1 MAHHN
6 TSYHKRHET
15 AAIDNGDDDDGDDD
29 DGHDHHDH
37 GDKTMMMMLK
47 TRTNDDDDEDDDD
60 DDDDADGDGERG
72 GDGDDDEEI
81 LPKSRQVPKTVR
93 NGPREHVDASSR
105 KPYFHASSGP
115 SGDAREQR
123 GFSKVRVFVQPLRSE
138 QSVASADETK
148 NSATNPFGARVHLW
162 RYFFQKTTSEA
173 TDQKRKM
180 GQTDARFA

>member
-37 GDKTMMMMLK
+37 GDKTMIVMLK

-60 DDDDADGDGERG
+60 DDDADGDGERD

-81 LPKSRQVPKTVR
+81 LPKSHQVPKTVR

-123 GFSKVRVFVQPLRSE
+123 GFSKVRVFV
-138 QSVASADETK
+138 
-148 NSATNPFGARVHLW
+148 
-162 RYFFQKTTSEA
+162 
-173 TDQKRKM
+173 
-180 GQTDARFA
+180 